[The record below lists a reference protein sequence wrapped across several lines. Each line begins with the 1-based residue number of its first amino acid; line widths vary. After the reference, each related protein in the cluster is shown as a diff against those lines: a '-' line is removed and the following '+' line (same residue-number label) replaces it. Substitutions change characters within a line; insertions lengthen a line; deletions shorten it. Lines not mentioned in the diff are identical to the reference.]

1 MTIFGKNT
9 QLKQTSLGFI
19 DIFLAIFLLIGVING
34 MKNGL
39 FVEFSSLIGLLIGL
53 YAALKFSDFT
63 MGFLGEHLGSN
74 PKTAYML
81 AFVITFIA
89 VVAGIAVLARV
100 LTKIADFSGL
110 GVFNRIGGAM
120 FGFVRALLILSVL
133 LHIFEKVNV
142 LNSFASEE
150 SVSKSKLYHPVKAS
164 AEIVY
169 PFLRE
174 ELREIQ
180 LQVKD

>member
-1 MTIFGKNT
+1 MT
-9 QLKQTSLGFI
+9 LI
-19 DIFLAIFLLIGVING
+19 DIFLVVFLLIGVING
-34 MKNGL
+34 VKNGL

-63 MGFLGEHLGSN
+63 RDYLGEHLGSN
-74 PKTAYML
+74 PRTSYIF
-81 AFVITFIA
+81 AFIITFIT
-89 VVAGIAVLARV
+89 VVAGIAILARV

-110 GVFNRIGGAM
+110 GIFNTIGGAM

-133 LHIFEKVNV
+133 LNIFEKVNV
-142 LNSFASEE
+142 TNAFASPETLD
-150 SVSKSKLYHPVKAS
+150 KSALYRPVKAS

-174 ELREIQ
+174 ELHNIRIPEN
-180 LQVKD
+180 K